1 MKLKR
6 HRVFISYSHKDQQW
20 LKALQVHL
28 RPLEREGRIT
38 RWDDTL
44 IQSGSQ
50 WREEIKKALEEAR
63 VAVLLVSKHFLASD
77 FIADDEL
84 PPLLQAAETEGATIL
99 PILIGPCRFTRT
111 QGLSNY
117 QAVNSPDRTLLE
129 MDEAEQDRVWLTLTY
144 KIEDLLAAPLL
155 AAKQV
160 EEVRQTLSDADLPF
174 PISGTIPSAP
184 TNRHSVDNPSP
195 DLYILVHQGGEG
207 EMLSFQLK
215 AKNSALGLD
224 DRLYGPVVLSTNPRV
239 YFGEL
244 FRDIENLP
252 VESEHEREVAGLK
265 LEIKGCYLFENILP
279 NDLQEVLWSLRGK
292 IKTVLIQSDEGIIPW
307 ELFKF
312 SRKGERGPFFC
323 EEFALSRWI
332 TGYEPKL
339 EFPLENVAW
348 ISTRGADSAD
358 FGDDPQ
364 RLEALGHSV
373 TKIPATFLKVH
384 DALASGEFDGLHFA
398 THSSHAQGPPGKWKL
413 YLEDYE
419 ELSPEDLVGAA
430 GNLGATRPLVFL
442 NACHSGL
449 NAETIVGVSGWA
461 TQFIRAGCG
470 AFIGSYWNLR
480 DRVANSFQESFY
492 RHFLG
497 GLTLGEAARH
507 ARLEVCSSGDPT
519 WLSYT
524 VYGHPEA
531 KMKAQTA
538 EGENL
543 KKSAGGGPQNPL

>member
-1 MKLKR
+1 MRLKR
-6 HRVFISYSHKDQQW
+6 HRVFISYSHKDLQW

-50 WREEIKKALEEAR
+50 WREEIKRALKEAR

-77 FIADDEL
+77 FIVDDEL
-84 PPLLQAAETEGATIL
+84 PPLLHAAETEGATVL
-99 PILIGPCRFTRT
+99 PVLIGPCRFARIHN
-111 QGLSNY
+111 LSAY
-117 QAVNSPDRTLLE
+117 QAVNSPDRTLME
-129 MDEAEQDRVWLTLTY
+129 MDEAEQDRVWLTLTD
-144 KIEDLLAAPLL
+144 KIEDLLAVPLMTTKGSEEG
-155 AAKQV
+155 KQP
-160 EEVRQTLSDADLPF
+160 RSDTDLPP
-174 PISGTIPSAP
+174 PISGTIPSTP
-184 TNRHSVDNPSP
+184 TNPHSVDSSSP
-195 DLYILVHQGGEG
+195 DLYILVHQSGEG
-207 EMLSFQLK
+207 QMLSFQLK

-224 DRLYGPVVLSTNPRV
+224 DRLYGPVVLATNPRL

-244 FRDIENLP
+244 FRDIEKLP
-252 VESEHEREVAGLK
+252 VESEHEREVAGVK
-265 LEIKGCYLFENILP
+265 LEIKGCFLFENILP
-279 NDLQEVLWSLRGK
+279 SDLQEVLWNLRGK
-292 IKTVLIQSDEGIIPW
+292 VKTVLIQSDEGIIPW

-332 TGYEPKL
+332 TGYEPQL
-339 EFPLENVAW
+339 EFPLERVAW
-348 ISTRGADSAD
+348 ISTRGADSVD

-364 RLEALGHSV
+364 HLEALGHDV

-398 THSSHAQGPPGKWKL
+398 THSSHAQGPPSKWKL

-419 ELSPEDLVGAA
+419 EFSPEDLVGAA

-480 DRVANSFQESFY
+480 DRVANSFQDSFY
-492 RHFLG
+492 RHFLD
-497 GLTLGEAARH
+497 GLTIGEAARR
-507 ARLEVCSSGDPT
+507 ARLEVRSSGDPT

-531 KMKAQTA
+531 RMKVQTA
-538 EGENL
+538 ENKRL
-543 KKSAGGGPQNPL
+543 KKSAGGPQV